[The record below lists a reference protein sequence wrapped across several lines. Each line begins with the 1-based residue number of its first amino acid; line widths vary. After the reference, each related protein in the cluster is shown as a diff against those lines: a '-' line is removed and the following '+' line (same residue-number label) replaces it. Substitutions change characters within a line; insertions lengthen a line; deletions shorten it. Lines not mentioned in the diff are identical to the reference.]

1 MKTVFKNGTYERLSD
16 EMAEYEV
23 RNKNAQYRSK
33 SEWKKN
39 VRDISKEEEED
50 KEIKTKAKSKKQ
62 ERNSKLKQK
71 QRK

>member
-39 VRDISKEEEED
+39 VRDISKEEED